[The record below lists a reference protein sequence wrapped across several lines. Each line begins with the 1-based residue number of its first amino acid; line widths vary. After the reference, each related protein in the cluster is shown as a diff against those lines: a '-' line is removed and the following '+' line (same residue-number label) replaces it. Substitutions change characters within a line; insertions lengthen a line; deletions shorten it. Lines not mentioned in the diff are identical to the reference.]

1 MNLFKI
7 FQRLYMEYF
16 SWAFDNEFDLDRTF
30 NDLNNFHTKALP
42 TSEDKKEQLYAK
54 IFKSNAFYLLSP
66 VIFIWLRY
74 QVMKFSSAEYLQSLI
89 NKSIE
94 NED

>member
-1 MNLFKI
+1 MNIFKI
-7 FQRLYMEYF
+7 FQRLYLEYF
-16 SWAFDNEFDLDRTF
+16 SWAFDDEFELDRTF
-30 NDLNNFHTKALP
+30 NGLNDFHMKALP

-54 IFKSNAFYLLSP
+54 VFKSKAFYLLSP
-66 VIFIWLRY
+66 VLFIWLRY
-74 QVMKFSSAEYLQSLI
+74 QVMKFSSADYLQSLI